1 MRSIVGHFLLT
12 LYFLNDISNVEK
24 GDDLKEKMEKQIVEN
39 RPYDEIYKTSVE
51 IDELLVEYYNRYGI
65 NGKLNKEVNKK

>member
-1 MRSIVGHFLLT
+1 MIVKEIDT
-12 LYFLNDISNVEK
+12 
-24 GDDLKEKMEKQIVEN
+24 LKEKMEKQIVEN
-39 RPYDEIYKTSVE
+39 RPYDEIYKTSVA

>member
-1 MRSIVGHFLLT
+1 MIVKEIDT
-12 LYFLNDISNVEK
+12 
-24 GDDLKEKMEKQIVEN
+24 LKEKMEKQISEN

-65 NGKLNKEVNKK
+65 NGKLIKEVNGN